1 MKEDLVLEVLES
13 YTVEERKAIEKFL
26 DEYGELTD
34 NEEFIAIA
42 DLIETLGE

>member
-1 MKEDLVLEVLES
+1 MKEDLVLEILEG
-13 YTVEERKAIEKFL
+13 YTLEERKAIEKFL

-34 NEEFIAIA
+34 NEELIRIA